1 MNKAMNQG
9 ALTGPNAGCE
19 REKTTNLKSS
29 SFMMENLLKPDK
41 TRGEP
46 ECPMEPPSKIKA
58 LSVAAKLAGL
68 SFSSIC

>member
-1 MNKAMNQG
+1 MNQE
-9 ALTGPNAGCE
+9 ALTGPNAGYE

-29 SFMMENLLKPDK
+29 SFMIENLLKPDK

-46 ECPMEPPSKIKA
+46 ECPVEPPSKIKA

-68 SFSSIC
+68 RFSSNC